1 MPKPTMTTGS
11 FQAPVMYIPMSCPSS
26 DNVMEAQVYN
36 RKKTESDAGR
46 QPDLSGGERFYIPLV
61 GGD

>member
-1 MPKPTMTTGS
+1 MPKPTMMTGNRQS
-11 FQAPVMYIPMSCPSS
+11 PVIYIPMSCPSS

-36 RKKTESDAGR
+36 RKNETCANH
-46 QPDLSGGERFYIPLV
+46 QPDLSGGERFHVPLV